1 MGPLIPVI
9 LEQELVPFS
18 VFSPA
23 KDHVPALGQLTIAR
37 TGICRANEAVTQ
49 CGWKGQLQA
58 ASLNKHGFYY
68 VFVSQFK
75 SQF

>member
-37 TGICRANEAVTQ
+37 TGICRANEAVT
-49 CGWKGQLQA
+49 
-58 ASLNKHGFYY
+58 
-68 VFVSQFK
+68 
-75 SQF
+75 